1 MDPNVK
7 NIEQN
12 EQLDAQNLSQDN
24 DVIPTYQQYCELF
37 DSHICEDEW
46 DECSGD
52 IILFV

>member
-1 MDPNVK
+1 MDPNVL

-12 EQLDAQNLSQDN
+12 EQLDAQKNSQEEN
-24 DVIPTYQQYCELF
+24 NHPYQQYDELYNLYFCE
-37 DSHICEDEW
+37 EDM